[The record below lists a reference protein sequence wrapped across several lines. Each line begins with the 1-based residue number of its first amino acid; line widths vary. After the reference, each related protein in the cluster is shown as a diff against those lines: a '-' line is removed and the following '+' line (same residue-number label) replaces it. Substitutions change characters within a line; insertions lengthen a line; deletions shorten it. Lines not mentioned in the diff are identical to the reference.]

1 MPVGAPLDAMRVEFH
16 ATLRD
21 PVGERRIDHELA
33 DGATVGDALLAV
45 ADEYSPF
52 RGLLF
57 DGEGRIRPHV
67 NVFVNGDL
75 IADRAGRET
84 ELADG
89 DTVGAT
95 PSVAGGS
102 PIAGT
107 AADRDPRSLA
117 EGPA

>member
-1 MPVGAPLDAMRVEFH
+1 MRIEFH
-16 ATLRD
+16 ATLCD

-33 DGATVGDALLAV
+33 DGATVGDELIAGAG
-45 ADEYSPF
+45 EYSPL

-67 NVFVNGDL
+67 NVFGNGDP
-75 IADRAGRET
+75 IADRARET

-95 PSVAGGS
+95 PSVADGR

-107 AADRDPRSLA
+107 AADRDSRSLA
-117 EGPA
+117 GGPA